1 MRGRQAARIGLRGL
15 PRRGQS
21 RGAVLALQGS
31 RPSDLERAWELAAEL
46 TDSILLVAVDGGL
59 KTCRAAR
66 RKPDL
71 FVGDGDSVVRVPRD
85 VDAVLFERDKDFS
98 DLGGALLEMRRK
110 RVRVVA
116 VAGLTGGRLD
126 HEWANLFELGR
137 HASEFAGILAP
148 TSRGTVVV
156 TSRGCRVAGVA
167 GRTLSVF
174 ALGGAAT
181 VTLRGARWVLE
192 RRRLLAGSH
201 GLSNIAEDPVDLRV
215 HRGTVAL
222 LLLPVGNW

>member
-21 RGAVLALQGS
+21 FGAVLALQGS
-31 RPSDLERAWELAAEL
+31 RPSDLGRAWELAAGL
-46 TDSILLVAVDGGL
+46 ADSILLVAVDGGL

-85 VDAVLFERDKDFS
+85 VDSVLFERDKDFS
-98 DLGGALLEMRRK
+98 DLSGALLEMRRR
-110 RVRVVA
+110 RVQIVA

-148 TSRGTVVV
+148 TKRGTVVV
-156 TSRGCRVAGVA
+156 TSRGCQVAGVA
-167 GRTLSVF
+167 GRILSVF

-181 VTLRGARWVLE
+181 VTLRGARWALE

-201 GLSNIAEDPVDLRV
+201 GLSNIAEDPVDLTV

-222 LLLPVGNW
+222 LLLPAGK